1 MNEISNQLEELK
13 LTDSYEE
20 KLVALKE
27 EMSVSD
33 KYLQQD
39 NSDLTEMEDFWMT
52 ILHVCRRNMNVSL
65 IYAISR
71 EKEDYNKRSLFY
83 LRTIFESTFR
93 KTECRVFGDFL
104 AMGETTC
111 YNETRQ
117 KRMTLR

>member
-39 NSDLTEMEDFWMT
+39 NSDLTEMENRYNRLDIPYT
-52 ILHVCRRNMNVSL
+52 VRRFL
-65 IYAISR
+65 DDYISCMQTKYER
-71 EKEDYNKRSLFY
+71 LADLCY
-83 LRTIFESTFR
+83 L
-93 KTECRVFGDFL
+93 
-104 AMGETTC
+104 AGE
-111 YNETRQ
+111 RG
-117 KRMTLR
+117 L

>member
-39 NSDLTEMEDFWMT
+39 NSDLTEMENRYNRLDIPYT
-52 ILHVCRRNMNVSL
+52 VRRL
-65 IYAISR
+65 LD
-71 EKEDYNKRSLFY
+71 DYIACMQTKYERLADLCY
-83 LRTIFESTFR
+83 L
-93 KTECRVFGDFL
+93 
-104 AMGETTC
+104 AGE
-111 YNETRQ
+111 RG
-117 KRMTLR
+117 L